1 MLWMMGW
8 PSRYTNMSEGNVSDR
23 PEEFDGA
30 GVCNGHIVE
39 TGLDSGT
46 WLSESM
52 FAQAEDTL

>member
-1 MLWMMGW
+1 
-8 PSRYTNMSEGNVSDR
+8 MSEGNVSDR

-30 GVCNGHIVE
+30 GVCNDHIVE